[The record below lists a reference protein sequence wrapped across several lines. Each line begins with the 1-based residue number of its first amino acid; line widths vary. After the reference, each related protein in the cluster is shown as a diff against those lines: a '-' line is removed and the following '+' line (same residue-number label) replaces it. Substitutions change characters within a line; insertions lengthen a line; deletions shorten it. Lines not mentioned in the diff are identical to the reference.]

1 MITLEEAIGIFK
13 IPCQVWTNE
22 QESKLKEFIEYYKD
36 IISRDPMKKYI
47 LEGITKENNLIGS
60 DKESNENTQMS
71 LKGERV
77 LVEWVDAVS
86 GYNNPSGWIDLNDF
100 ESPLDIVETYGVVVL
115 DDKDALCVAGSYS
128 QENDYSPEQ
137 GNGIMTIPKAC
148 IRGLYSIKIEKKISN
163 YIPR

>member
-1 MITLEEAIGIFK
+1 MITLEEATEIYK
-13 IPCQVWTNE
+13 IPCQEWTDE
-22 QESKLKEFIEYYKD
+22 QESKVKEFVEYYND
-36 IISRDPMKKYI
+36 IISRDPMKKDV
-47 LEGITKENNLIGS
+47 LEGMTKENNLIGS
-60 DKESNENTQMS
+60 AKESNENTQMS

-100 ESPLDIVETYGVVVL
+100 ESPLGIVETYGVVVL
-115 DDKDALCVAGSYS
+115 EDKEVLCVAGSYS

-148 IRGLYSIKIEKKISN
+148 IRSLYSIKIEKKIE
-163 YIPR
+163 YKIG

>member
-1 MITLEEAIGIFK
+1 MITLEEAAEIYK
-13 IPCQVWTNE
+13 IPCQEWTDE
-22 QESKLKEFIEYYKD
+22 QESKVKEFVEYHND
-36 IISRDPMKKYI
+36 IISRDPMKKDV
-47 LEGITKENNLIGS
+47 LEGMTKENNLIGS
-60 DKESNENTQMS
+60 AKESNENTQMS

-100 ESPLDIVETYGVVVL
+100 ESPLGIVETYGVVVL
-115 DDKDALCVAGSYS
+115 EDKEVLCVAGSYS

-148 IRGLYSIKIEKKISN
+148 IRSLYSIKIEKKIE
-163 YIPR
+163 YKIG